1 MKLILHFI
9 LAVLFCFVSDSAA
22 QAQTADTTITVKVKG
37 VGCAT
42 DIQMI
47 QANVNKLKGVN
58 TCETVKTGAI
68 TSFEVVFDPN
78 MVQKEGIVQAIED
91 TPGCEDPDTRPYK
104 VKDK

>member
-1 MKLILHFI
+1 MKLLLHFI
-9 LAVLFCFVSDSAA
+9 LAVLICLVSDPAA
-22 QAQTADTTITVKVKG
+22 QAQTTDTAITVKVKG

-58 TCETVKTGAI
+58 TCETVKTGAT
-68 TSFEVVFDPN
+68 TSFEVFFDPN
-78 MVQKEGIVQAIED
+78 IVQKAGIVEAIED